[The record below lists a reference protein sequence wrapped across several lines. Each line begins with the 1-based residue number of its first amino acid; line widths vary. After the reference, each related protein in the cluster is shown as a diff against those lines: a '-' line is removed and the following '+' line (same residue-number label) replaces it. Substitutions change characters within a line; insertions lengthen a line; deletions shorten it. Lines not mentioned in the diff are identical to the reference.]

1 MDNETELAYAEVDA
15 ILELLED
22 EFVNRIPEKVRKF
35 FKDEKDKDYKPIIR
49 SDIGLEEQ
57 GLKAETISILT
68 LLQINYLCNSE
79 EEKQEILNE
88 LQENDRLKEEELR
101 EKYNP
106 DNIFK
111 RRDEKIISTEK
122 EEIALVEYKNQNFI
136 RKIINKIIKLFKK
149 WYKEEIVW

>member
-1 MDNETELAYAEVDA
+1 MENETELAYAEVDA

-35 FKDEKDKDYKPIIR
+35 FKDEKDKEYKPTIR
-49 SDIGLEEQ
+49 SDIGLDQ
-57 GLKAETISILT
+57 QDLKSETISILT
-68 LLQINYLCNSE
+68 LLQLNYLCDSE

-111 RRDEKIISTEK
+111 KRNKTEEKK
-122 EEIALVEYKNQNFI
+122 QNVALVEYKGTNIIKKIFDKI
-136 RKIINKIIKLFKK
+136 RKIFKRLK
-149 WYKEEIVW
+149 

>member
-149 WYKEEIVW
+149 

>member
-1 MDNETELAYAEVDA
+1 MENKTELAYAEVDA

-22 EFVNRIPEKVRKF
+22 EFANRIPVKVREF
-35 FKDEKDKDYKPIIR
+35 FKDEKDKEYKPTIR
-49 SDIGLEEQ
+49 SDIGLDEQ
-57 GLKAETISILT
+57 DLKAETISILT
-68 LLQINYLCNSE
+68 LLQLNYLCDSE

-111 RRDEKIISTEK
+111 RRDEKIVSTEK
-122 EEIALVEYKNQNFI
+122 EEKALVEYKNHNFI

-149 WYKEEIVW
+149 

>member
-1 MDNETELAYAEVDA
+1 MKNETELAYAEVDA

-35 FKDEKDKDYKPIIR
+35 FKDEKNKEYIPTIR
-49 SDIGLEEQ
+49 SDIRLDEQ
-57 GLKAETISILT
+57 DLRAETISILT
-68 LLQINYLCNSE
+68 LLQLNYLCDSE

-88 LQENDRLKEEELR
+88 LQENDRLKQEELR

-111 RRDEKIISTEK
+111 NRNNSHENKQNV
-122 EEIALVEYKNQNFI
+122 ALVEYKKPSI
-136 RKIINKIIKLFKK
+136 IKKILDNLRRIFKNKI
-149 WYKEEIVW
+149 

>member
-1 MDNETELAYAEVDA
+1 MENETELAYAEVDA

-57 GLKAETISILT
+57 DLKAETISILT
-68 LLQINYLCNSE
+68 LLQINYLCDSE

-111 RRDEKIISTEK
+111 RRDEKIIRTEK
-122 EEIALVEYKNQNFI
+122 EEKALVEYKNHNFI
-136 RKIINKIIKLFKK
+136 RKIINKIIKMFRRN
-149 WYKEEIVW
+149 

>member
-1 MDNETELAYAEVDA
+1 MENETELAYAEVDA

-22 EFVNRIPEKVRKF
+22 EFVNRIPEKVREF
-35 FKDEKDKDYKPIIR
+35 FKDEKDKEYKPIIR
-49 SDIGLEEQ
+49 SDIGLDEQ
-57 GLKAETISILT
+57 DLKAETISILT
-68 LLQINYLCNSE
+68 LLQLNYLCDSE

-111 RRDEKIISTEK
+111 RRNEIIISTEK
-122 EEIALVEYKNQNFI
+122 EEKALVEYKNHNFI
-136 RKIINKIIKLFKK
+136 RKIINKIIKMFRRN
-149 WYKEEIVW
+149 

>member
-1 MDNETELAYAEVDA
+1 MENETELAYAEVDA

-22 EFVNRIPEKVRKF
+22 EFVNRIPKKVRKF
-35 FKDEKDKDYKPIIR
+35 FKDEKDKEYKPTIR
-49 SDIGLEEQ
+49 SDIGLDEQ
-57 GLKAETISILT
+57 DLKSETISILT
-68 LLQINYLCNSE
+68 LLQLNYLCDSE

-111 RRDEKIISTEK
+111 RRYEKIISTEK
-122 EEIALVEYKNQNFI
+122 EEKALVEYKNHNFI
-136 RKIINKIIKLFKK
+136 RRFINKIIKMFRRN
-149 WYKEEIVW
+149 

>member
-1 MDNETELAYAEVDA
+1 MENETELAYAEVDA

-35 FKDEKDKDYKPIIR
+35 FKEEKDKEYKPTIR
-49 SDIGLEEQ
+49 SDIGLDEQ
-57 GLKAETISILT
+57 DLKAETISILT
-68 LLQINYLCNSE
+68 LLQLNYLCDSE

-111 RRDEKIISTEK
+111 NKNNTYENKQNV
-122 EEIALVEYKNQNFI
+122 ALVEYKEPSIIKKILDKI
-136 RKIINKIIKLFKK
+136 RKIFKRLK
-149 WYKEEIVW
+149 